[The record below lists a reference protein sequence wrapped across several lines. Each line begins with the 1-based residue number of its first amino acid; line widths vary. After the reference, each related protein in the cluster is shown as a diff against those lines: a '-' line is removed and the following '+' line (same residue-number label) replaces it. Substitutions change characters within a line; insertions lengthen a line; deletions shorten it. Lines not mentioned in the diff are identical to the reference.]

1 MITRSVVRI
10 SHLFADLPNFTRKA
24 VTGLPR
30 SMIRNVSQQIKKSGR
45 ATGQQTHR
53 YMSTRTVMESKE
65 KLKIYEDHARGS
77 ITVAWNDGT
86 ESEYANIFL
95 RDQCR
100 CPQCY
105 NSNSNSRLLEPY
117 TLPLDITPN
126 NTVVDEVDR
135 SLRVSWSDGHKS
147 TYSFDFLKNV
157 NSQSRL
163 DDDVRYM
170 NPILW
175 KAERFQR
182 NGFPT
187 YAMSDVIGNE
197 ESMLDWFID
206 LKRIGATVLTGA
218 GDKLGALDTIKEKLF
233 GGYFKS
239 THYG

>member
-1 MITRSVVRI
+1 MCIRD
-10 SHLFADLPNFTRKA
+10 SH
-24 VTGLPR
+24 
-30 SMIRNVSQQIKKSGR
+30 
-45 ATGQQTHR
+45 
-53 YMSTRTVMESKE
+53 
-65 KLKIYEDHARGS
+65 
-77 ITVAWNDGT
+77 
-86 ESEYANIFL
+86 
-95 RDQCR
+95 
-100 CPQCY
+100 
-105 NSNSNSRLLEPY
+105 
-117 TLPLDITPN
+117 
-126 NTVVDEVDR
+126 
-135 SLRVSWSDGHKS
+135 S
-147 TYSFDFLKNV
+147 TYSYDFLKNV

-175 KAERFQR
+175 KAEQFQR

-218 GDKLGALDTIKEKLF
+218 GDELGALDTIKEKLF

>member
-1 MITRSVVRI
+1 MITRSVLRI
-10 SHLFADLPNFTRKA
+10 SLSFADLPNITRK
-24 VTGLPR
+24 VMICLPR
-30 SMIRNVSQQIKKSGR
+30 TIFLNNSQLRKNSGR
-45 ATGQQTHR
+45 VDHQTHR
-53 YMSTRTVMESKE
+53 YMSTQRMILKE
-65 KLKIYEDHARGS
+65 KPKIFEDHVRGS
-77 ITVAWNDGT
+77 IKIAWEDGM

-100 CPQCY
+100 CPLCY

-117 TLPLDITPN
+117 NLSLDISPIK
-126 NTVVDEVDR
+126 TVTDAVNR
-135 SLRVSWSDGHKS
+135 SLHISWSDGHES

-157 NSQSRL
+157 NLQSRL

-175 KAERFQR
+175 KSEQFRR

-187 YAMSDVIGNE
+187 YAMSDVIGDE
-197 ESMLDWFID
+197 ESMLDWFTD

-218 GDKLGALDTIKEKLF
+218 GDKPGALDVIRKNIF